1 MEAGTDVQLQ
11 GDRGDSPRC
20 FVGVPEAASTQPSV
34 AGAARAEAGER
45 REGDAMEALY
55 RRLGPRYMW
64 TFRAACL
71 VFSAFLCV
79 LAAALFSFYQDMS
92 LAQYA
97 RVVAVATVC
106 NTVALAWGIWA
117 SLKPLAPVEAWLAG
131 ARGPDAAR
139 AAWQSALEAPPK
151 LFLLQLWRSVLVTA
165 IPVTAYI
172 AVEFDHPLSVSGVI
186 LVAILMTASFPTLIG
201 TIGVELYLRPLVR
214 EAAQAMDEVP
224 EMPRSRIPL
233 RWRVLAVFPLISIV
247 SAMFV
252 SVLSA
257 GPGGATF
264 EDLGIDVLVTLAVAG
279 SSTLLI
285 AHLVTQA
292 LLGPIE
298 ELVAA
303 MGRVR
308 QGDLAVR
315 ATVSSSDELGSLAE
329 SFNQMADDLQL
340 SRQHLVMA
348 REEERRR
355 LRRDLHDGLGPS
367 LTAISLHLDAAK
379 RLIPARPEE
388 AARVV
393 DELSRQTRALTGEVR
408 ELVYGLRPPALDAV
422 GLAGAIE
429 RAANALRV
437 EDGSEATPEIKMH
450 VDGDTGALPAAVEVA
465 AYHIAREAIAN
476 AVRHADASRCRID
489 LDIRGHRVVVEVRDD
504 GRGLPFDVA
513 PGVGLHSMRE
523 RATELGGSCEVT
535 ASPGGGTLVR
545 AELPV

>member
-1 MEAGTDVQLQ
+1 MEAGTDVQ
-11 GDRGDSPRC
+11 RR
-20 FVGVPEAASTQPSV
+20 VVEAAQAQPLRAPV
-34 AGAARAEAGER
+34 VGAARPESGER

-71 VFSAFLCV
+71 IFSAFLCV

-106 NTVALAWGIWA
+106 NTIALAWGIRA

-131 ARGPDAAR
+131 ARGRDAAR
-139 AAWQSALEAPPK
+139 AAWRSALEAPPK

-303 MGRVR
+303 MRSVR

-329 SFNQMADDLQL
+329 SFNQMAHDLQL

-379 RLIPARPEE
+379 RLIPARPDE
-388 AARVV
+388 AAKVV
-393 DELSRQTRALTGEVR
+393 EELSQQTRTLTGEVR
-408 ELVYGLRPPALDAV
+408 ELVYGLRPPALDAL

-437 EDGSEATPEIKMH
+437 EDGSGAAPEFKMH

-465 AYHIAREAIAN
+465 AYQIAREAIAN
-476 AVRHADASRCRID
+476 AVRHAAASRCRID
-489 LDIRGHRVVVEVRDD
+489 LEIRANRVVVEVWDD
-504 GRGLPFDVA
+504 GRGLA
-513 PGVGLHSMRE
+513 TNLTPGVGLHSMRE

-535 ASPGGGTLVR
+535 SSLGGGTLVR